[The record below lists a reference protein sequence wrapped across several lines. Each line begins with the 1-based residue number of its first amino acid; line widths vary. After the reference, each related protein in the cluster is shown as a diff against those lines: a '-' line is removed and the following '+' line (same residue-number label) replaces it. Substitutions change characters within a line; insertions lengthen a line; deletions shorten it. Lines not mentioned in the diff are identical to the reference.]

1 MKKIYFINN
10 LLLSIASIFVLVLV
24 LASSLYAQNETV
36 LQKVQNLNTPY
47 SVNKIKVYYSPGYEK
62 RALEL
67 RGMIEDAMKFYER
80 KLKVR
85 EEVNLAV
92 LTPEQWKQVGLQ
104 VPYGVPNAS
113 RNIVILPALTDN
125 ATTEATLKLKAG
137 TSAATLE
144 KVKASGF
151 TFEDG
156 ATKSV
161 DLLGLH
167 ELGHLYTLTY
177 GINPANK
184 WLSEFLATYFAYS
197 YLSQKHPKLA
207 RLWEAM
213 SDAYID
219 GIQPKYN
226 SLSDFERLYFGVG
239 LDNYGWYQAK
249 FLLKG
254 AQIYKENKLKFLSE
268 VRKAFPQSEKE
279 PIPLEVALERLEKL
293 SPGFITWSKDLK

>member
-1 MKKIYFINN
+1 MRKIYFINH
-10 LLLSIASIFVLVLV
+10 LLFPITSIFVPVLI
-24 LASSLYAQNETV
+24 LASSIYAQNETV

-113 RNIVILPALTDN
+113 RHIVILPALTNN
-125 ATTEATLKLKAG
+125 ATTQATLKLKAG

-151 TFEDG
+151 TFEEG
-156 ATKSV
+156 ASKSV

-167 ELGHLYTLTY
+167 ELGHLYTLAY

-219 GIQPKYN
+219 GIQPKYT
-226 SLSDFERLYFGVG
+226 SLADFERLYFGVG
-239 LDNYGWYQAK
+239 LENYGWYQAK

-254 AQIYKENKLKFLSE
+254 AQLHKENKLKFLSE

-279 PIPLEVALERLEKL
+279 PIPLEVALERLEKISL
-293 SPGFITWSKDLK
+293 GFITWSKDLK